1 MNQLYSDIKHY
12 LDWATS
18 RLSALNFVASKIGSH
33 LGVKDG
39 ELMMSYKSTGIEV
52 WHSSF
57 LWK

>member
-1 MNQLYSDIKHY
+1 MNELYSDIKHY

-52 WHSSF
+52 
-57 LWK
+57 